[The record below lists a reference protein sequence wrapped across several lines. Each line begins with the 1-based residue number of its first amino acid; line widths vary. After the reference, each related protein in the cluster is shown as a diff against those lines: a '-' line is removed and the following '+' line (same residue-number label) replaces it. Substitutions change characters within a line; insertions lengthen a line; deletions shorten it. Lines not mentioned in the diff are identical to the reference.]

1 MVEGL
6 LGHLPGEEQD
16 TEDVPHQAAG
26 AHRHLQEEEII
37 ESCSLFQDKTDSML
51 RSFQQFKT
59 NKYCLILCNHLS
71 LYLKISEYSVTTR
84 PCGPWRT
91 ARGLCRRAAS
101 HKVSP

>member
-16 TEDVPHQAAG
+16 TEYVPHQAAR

-51 RSFQQFKT
+51 RSFQQTTAVSDSDSVQEVFFF
-59 NKYCLILCNHLS
+59 YQ
-71 LYLKISEYSVTTR
+71 KISEYSVTIR
-84 PCGPWRT
+84 PCGPWRP
-91 ARGLCRRAAS
+91 ARGRIPA
-101 HKVSP
+101 